1 MIQKELPL
9 TELLGILSAIALSI
23 SVISNAYF
31 YYSLD
36 AIWVMSILSPAFY
49 VSEII
54 KVLALI
60 LAVTALVGMPMA
72 LYAFLLRKAH
82 HFKPKKR
89 YKLSAG
95 GDNQEIKQQLSLA
108 EKKFVR
114 WRSFF
119 VVFITV
125 SCITCLA
132 ALNIISRP
140 AVLWTAVLIGVILV
154 ILTDEEVR
162 KDKGLRYL
170 VLMILAVLA
179 TCFSAQLKL
188 NNLSSSPEAVLKLKD
203 NNKWIVLDSVQDS
216 VILLNRAE
224 NNASIKIVKFEE
236 IDRISSQH

>member
-72 LYAFLLRKAH
+72 LYAFLLRKVH

-95 GDNQEIKQQLSLA
+95 G
-108 EKKFVR
+108 
-114 WRSFF
+114 
-119 VVFITV
+119 
-125 SCITCLA
+125 
-132 ALNIISRP
+132 II
-140 AVLWTAVLIGVILV
+140 
-154 ILTDEEVR
+154 R
-162 KDKGLRYL
+162 K
-170 VLMILAVLA
+170 
-179 TCFSAQLKL
+179 
-188 NNLSSSPEAVLKLKD
+188 
-203 NNKWIVLDSVQDS
+203 
-216 VILLNRAE
+216 
-224 NNASIKIVKFEE
+224 
-236 IDRISSQH
+236 

>member
-95 GDNQEIKQQLSLA
+95 GDNHEIKQQLRLA

-114 WRSFF
+114 WPSFF

-125 SCITCLA
+125 SCITCLS

-140 AVLWTAVLIGVILV
+140 AVLWTAVLIGVILI